1 MMRYSRS
8 ALFLLAF
15 GAVSSLS
22 TPVLAEEISIVK
34 EDHSV
39 EMVSAK
45 ELKRMLL
52 GKSKRWKNGD
62 KVVVGTLQSGV
73 THDRFIRKYAGKT
86 PKQFTN
92 YWRKMVFSGKGAM
105 PKAFATEEAMA
116 SFVSERNGALGY
128 VDDAQS
134 YSGTKELRIHK

>member
-1 MMRYSRS
+1 MMKYTRS
-8 ALFLLAF
+8 ALFLLGF
-15 GAVSSLS
+15 GLVSIVAM
-22 TPVLAEEISIVK
+22 PAMAEEISIVK

-39 EMVSAK
+39 ETVTAR

-62 KVVVGTLQSGV
+62 KVVLSSLKGGK

-92 YWRKMVFSGKGAM
+92 YWRKMVFSGKGTM
-105 PKAFATEEAMA
+105 PKAFANEEALA
-116 SFVSERNGALGY
+116 SFVSGRNGALGY
-128 VDDAQS
+128 VDNDIS
-134 YSGTKELRIHK
+134 YSGTKQLMIQ